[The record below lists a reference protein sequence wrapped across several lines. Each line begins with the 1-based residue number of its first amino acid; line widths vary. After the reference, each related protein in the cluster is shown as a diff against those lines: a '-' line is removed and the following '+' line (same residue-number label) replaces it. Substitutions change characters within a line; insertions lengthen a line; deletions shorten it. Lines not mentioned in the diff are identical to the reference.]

1 MLKEQEE
8 LHRHL
13 GKCNSFSRLQQ
24 DSEDIKSLRA
34 LLEQGDMLKEALR
47 KEKQC
52 QKEIEKQVNL
62 IFFSLYTLTLILL
75 LFHVY

>member
-8 LHRHL
+8 LHRNL
-13 GKCNSFSRLQQ
+13 GKCKNLSRLQQ
-24 DSEDIKSLRA
+24 DSEDTNSLRA

-52 QKEIEKQVNL
+52 QKEIEKQVNYV
-62 IFFSLYTLTLILL
+62 FFSLYTLTLILL